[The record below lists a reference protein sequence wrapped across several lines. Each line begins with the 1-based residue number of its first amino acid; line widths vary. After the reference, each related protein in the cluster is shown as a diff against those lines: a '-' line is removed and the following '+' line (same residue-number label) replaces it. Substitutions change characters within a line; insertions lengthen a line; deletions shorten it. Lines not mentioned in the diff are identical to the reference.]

1 MNRCISRGWRNPPFL
16 LCTYTKRRNN
26 MQMNL
31 NVIKNYEKYQ
41 NYKNSGKKDSERA
54 KYINNKRRAARVFK
68 EEMKKA
74 LISKYEEE

>member
-1 MNRCISRGWRNPPFL
+1 
-16 LCTYTKRRNN
+16 

-31 NVIKNYEKYQ
+31 NIIKSYEKYQ
-41 NYKNSGKKDSERA
+41 NYKNSGKKDSDRE
-54 KYINNKRRAARVFK
+54 KYINNKRRAARAFK

>member
-1 MNRCISRGWRNPPFL
+1 
-16 LCTYTKRRNN
+16 

-31 NVIKNYEKYQ
+31 NIIKNYEKHQ
-41 NYKNSGKKDSERA
+41 GYKNSGKKDSDRA
-54 KYINNKRRAARVFK
+54 KYINNKRRAARAFK